1 VKSDIAKMMKT
12 AAATV
17 AARVHAT
24 PAEILEVMQTE
35 WTKAGKAQRRHIE
48 AYLRRETA
56 ITVH

>member
-1 VKSDIAKMMKT
+1 MMKT

-35 WTKAGKAQRRHIE
+35 WNKAGKAQRRHIE

>member
-1 VKSDIAKMMKT
+1 VRNDIATMMKT

-35 WTKAGKAQRRHIE
+35 WNKAGKAQRRHIE